1 MAASPEDDYG
11 RIVRLLMLTGQ
22 RRNEMG
28 DMQHFPSES
37 ELGEVKMRWQQA
49 QQVEMMAL
57 LSVGGG
63 PKSSLVSGE
72 GS

>member
-28 DMQHFPSES
+28 DMQHFPSE
-37 ELGEVKMRWQQA
+37 WCHPY
-49 QQVEMMAL
+49 MA
-57 LSVGGG
+57 GA
-63 PKSSLVSGE
+63 PTPQ
-72 GS
+72 